1 MILKILDLITEF
13 IQIYNQKISDKWI
26 LVLEI
31 WTIIFM
37 CFLDER
43 IKIGIKKEAVSI
55 LRRFFYWIFLVKS
68 LFLLNLSIDCQYIK
82 Q

>member
-43 IKIGIKKEAVSI
+43 IKIGIKKAS
-55 LRRFFYWIFLVKS
+55 
-68 LFLLNLSIDCQYIK
+68 
-82 Q
+82 